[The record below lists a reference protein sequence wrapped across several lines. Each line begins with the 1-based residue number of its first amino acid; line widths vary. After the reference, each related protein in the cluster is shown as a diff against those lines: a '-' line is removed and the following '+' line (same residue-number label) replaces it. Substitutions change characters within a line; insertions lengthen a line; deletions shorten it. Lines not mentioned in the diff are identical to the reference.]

1 MHKQILLG
9 QEMRDSTLQCNRVR
23 SEAEAQK
30 HMKRRQKR
38 KRQKISKDQSED
50 NADADATQPDGA
62 AEEQQHDDAVGGIT
76 ASDELVHLQV

>member
-50 NADADATQPDGA
+50 NAMDTQPDGA
-62 AEEQQHDDAVGGIT
+62 VEQQQHDDAVDSIT